1 MPGGGGGGGDA
12 SYEDKLG
19 GEAFK
24 PALKPG
30 QMSGQEALKVSAWSV
45 DDVARWLQTLSL
57 GQYQVAFTDA
67 AVDGAFLYDLNDDDL
82 KNTLGIEH
90 KLHRKKILNMV
101 GRLKASEL
109 ERNKQMRIAMA
120 VEGAAAGGDAQLA
133 KELDAHALPPVAGPA
148 EGGGGGGGGAAAA

>member
-12 SYEDKLG
+12 SYDEKLG
-19 GEAFK
+19 GEPFK
-24 PALKPG
+24 PHLKPG

-120 VEGAAAGGDAQLA
+120 VEGGEPGAELALA
-133 KELDAHALPPVAGPA
+133 KELDVHALPPVAGPA